1 MYIKS
6 LKKLYL
12 NLLHV
17 FQVRKIVSFIEHKGR
32 EGDFRL
38 QSVNHPA
45 GASFMA
51 DGNVKVKSYKIKFE
65 SKTKQSF

>member
-32 EGDFRL
+32 EGGFRL

-45 GASFMA
+45 GANFMPKR
-51 DGNVKVKSYKIKFE
+51 DVYVKSFE
-65 SKTKQSF
+65 N